1 MEYVN
6 IEKLNA
12 KVSRLGFGC
21 MRFPVT
27 EEGAIDEQRALAM
40 LDTAY
45 KAGVNYFDTAYFY
58 HNRTSE
64 EFVGR
69 ALKAYPRDSFYLATK
84 LPMSMINSFEEAKEI
99 YEGQFKTMQVEYFDF
114 YLLHCLHTKNWK
126 KVLDF
131 GLIDFLIEEQKKG
144 RIRRLGFS
152 FHDNYDVFE
161 EILNYREWDF
171 CQLQLNYM
179 DTDVQAGLKG
189 YELAKSR
196 NVPVIVMEP
205 VKGGSLA
212 MIGGEITEP
221 FTQMHPDWSVA
232 SWAMRWVKELDNCKV
247 ILSGMSSEEQVAD
260 NLATFC
266 DPKPLTEEE
275 MQTIKEVRSRIEACT
290 FVGCT
295 NCKYCMP
302 CPFGV
307 DIPQNFAMMN
317 EFAKYGNVGHRK
329 FQWNNM
335 EEGERADKCKSCGK
349 CETACPQGIAIREK
363 LHEIAA
369 QMKA

>member
-1 MEYVN
+1 MKTQFDV
-6 IEKLNA
+6 
-12 KVSRLGFGC
+12 
-21 MRFPVT
+21 
-27 EEGAIDEQRALAM
+27 RAEAR
-40 LDTAY
+40 A
-45 KAGVNYFDTAYFY
+45 VFD
-58 HNRTSE
+58 
-64 EFVGR
+64 
-69 ALKAYPRDSFYLATK
+69 
-84 LPMSMINSFEEAKEI
+84 KEI
-99 YEGQFKTMQVEYFDF
+99 EALRKTRDGLGKDFENLVE
-114 YLLHCLHTKNWK
+114 L
-126 KVLDF
+126 VL
-131 GLIDFLIEEQKKG
+131 
-144 RIRRLGFS
+144 
-152 FHDNYDVFE
+152 
-161 EILNYREWDF
+161 
-171 CQLQLNYM
+171 
-179 DTDVQAGLKG
+179 
-189 YELAKSR
+189 
-196 NVPVIVMEP
+196 
-205 VKGGSLA
+205 
-212 MIGGEITEP
+212 
-221 FTQMHPDWSVA
+221 
-232 SWAMRWVKELDNCKV
+232 NCRGKV

-266 DPKPLTEEE
+266 DPKPLTDEE

-349 CETACPQGIAIREK
+349 CETACPQGIPIREK

>member
-1 MEYVN
+1 
-6 IEKLNA
+6 
-12 KVSRLGFGC
+12 
-21 MRFPVT
+21 
-27 EEGAIDEQRALAM
+27 
-40 LDTAY
+40 
-45 KAGVNYFDTAYFY
+45 
-58 HNRTSE
+58 
-64 EFVGR
+64 
-69 ALKAYPRDSFYLATK
+69 
-84 LPMSMINSFEEAKEI
+84 
-99 YEGQFKTMQVEYFDF
+99 
-114 YLLHCLHTKNWK
+114 
-126 KVLDF
+126 
-131 GLIDFLIEEQKKG
+131 
-144 RIRRLGFS
+144 
-152 FHDNYDVFE
+152 
-161 EILNYREWDF
+161 
-171 CQLQLNYM
+171 M

-221 FTQMHPDWSVA
+221 FKQMHPDWSVA

-266 DPKPLTEEE
+266 DPKPLTDEE